1 MQTTTQP
8 PSLEQLLVPLL
19 ATLPS
24 AAVSPQPPAA
34 LLPLLSPILR
44 QRVQLLSSADGD
56 PWLPLLCYDA
66 AKVPGLVKV
75 AKDESL
81 EPHPVSGEVEVDWE
95 AQVETKYRRLDEETL
110 QALVTLQDLGLSV
123 KLVWCVNDEAGGG
136 DGWKIG
142 EVGVTDKTN
151 TSWGEPS
158 ILTAESAFRTLT
170 AEQPITHPNANGI
183 SLHTPAE
190 DEDEDDDYW
199 AQYDKTP
206 GHTPA
211 PKASPAP
218 AARLDSADED
228 SYYAQYAT
236 VQPAMDNH
244 DPDEAKQNGD
254 VETSLGRDEITREL
268 QSSLS
273 PQRSTPPSD
282 SPDDPQE
289 DFLAGIFSDSDDDSD
304 SDSDDDRRPHPKF
317 DYDARFRPLEN
328 LDLSLVQDPGY
339 KAEICYTLDDFGPGT
354 MRSWSIPDFVS
365 SDIFPTVKGGER
377 VDFISELNEF
387 FWRESPS
394 I

>member
-8 PSLEQLLVPLL
+8 PNLEQLLVPLL
-19 ATLPS
+19 ATLPA

-34 LLPLLSPILR
+34 LLPLLSSILR

-95 AQVETKYRRLDEETL
+95 AQVETKYRRVDEETL

-158 ILTAESAFRTLT
+158 IMTAESAFRNLT
-170 AEQPITHPNANGI
+170 AEQPIAHLNANGI

-190 DEDEDDDYW
+190 DEDEEDDYW

-218 AARLDSADED
+218 RARLDSADED

-273 PQRSTPPSD
+273 PQNP
-282 SPDDPQE
+282 
-289 DFLAGIFSDSDDDSD
+289 
-304 SDSDDDRRPHPKF
+304 
-317 DYDARFRPLEN
+317 
-328 LDLSLVQDPGY
+328 
-339 KAEICYTLDDFGPGT
+339 DFGEPQAP
-354 MRSWSIPDFVS
+354 WSEDPPYINGIHNGNGNGEANGLAHPRPS
-365 SDIFPTVKGGER
+365 SSQSSSGSDTVARLEKRAAQNSARDQSEIGIKQHISSSMKSLYRLAKVGGIDRDEFER
-377 VDFISELNEF
+377 LITTELECLALMD
-387 FWRESPS
+387 EDDM
-394 I
+394 

>member
-190 DEDEDDDYW
+190 DEDEDDGYW

-273 PQRSTPPSD
+273 PQNP
-282 SPDDPQE
+282 
-289 DFLAGIFSDSDDDSD
+289 
-304 SDSDDDRRPHPKF
+304 
-317 DYDARFRPLEN
+317 
-328 LDLSLVQDPGY
+328 
-339 KAEICYTLDDFGPGT
+339 DFGEPQAP
-354 MRSWSIPDFVS
+354 WSEDPPYINGIHNGNGNGEASGLAHPRPS
-365 SDIFPTVKGGER
+365 SSQSSSGSDTVARLEKRAAQNSARDQSEIGIKQHISSSMKSLYRLAKVGGIDRDEFER
-377 VDFISELNEF
+377 LIRTELECLALMD
-387 FWRESPS
+387 EDDM
-394 I
+394 

>member
-24 AAVSPQPPAA
+24 AAVSPQPPAV

-151 TSWGEPS
+151 TPWGEPS

-170 AEQPITHPNANGI
+170 AEEPITHLNANSI

-273 PQRSTPPSD
+273 PQNP
-282 SPDDPQE
+282 
-289 DFLAGIFSDSDDDSD
+289 
-304 SDSDDDRRPHPKF
+304 
-317 DYDARFRPLEN
+317 
-328 LDLSLVQDPGY
+328 
-339 KAEICYTLDDFGPGT
+339 DFGEPQAP
-354 MRSWSIPDFVS
+354 WSEDPHYINGIHNGNGNGEANGLAHPRPS
-365 SDIFPTVKGGER
+365 SSQSSSGSDTVARLEKRAAQNSARDQSEIGIKQHISSSMKSLYRLAKVGGIDRDEFER
-377 VDFISELNEF
+377 LIRTELECLALMD
-387 FWRESPS
+387 EDDM
-394 I
+394 